1 MIGEQG
7 GRDGGAGCDG
17 FDLRADISET
27 TSSTLSAVVDGGR
40 VRLGAGASFE
50 DEFYTGM
57 TLVTGWTSPQ
67 IATITKYDGGSRTA
81 EVSPAFAT
89 APSPG
94 DAYGITAA
102 PYRVLLDPPRSVNWV
117 SKLVGKTSSALSC
130 KCADGTGNS
139 YTSMSAVV
147 AVGCAS
153 GYKCSVTLAS
163 TAPAIDS
170 LFVGETLHLAGT
182 STTAQILEYT
192 GASRTAVLAVAGSA
206 SSVFQNQL
214 GFTATVLD
222 QTPYLL
228 SAAHM
233 VTVGDGDRNVS
244 LAGAPYGIYL
254 DDQSARVDAA
264 LSARQFFCD
273 QLVGDNPP
281 AAWIPQPMRKTFA
294 FRSLPRIGGPATLTV
309 AAEGKGFDDL
319 LWRGNNI
326 TVTGEHGEFL
336 GILFEDG
343 EIDKSQQEGGPITDS
358 ITLSSEKMLE
368 MTADKDVLF
377 HFTTT
382 GPMRDGHLRFRTMT
396 LGFAPAAIFQ
406 QRVGVDE
413 YLQEIMPRPDVG
425 PTSADTD
432 PSLAQ
437 HNMSVEFVLPAGN
450 AGAPAGDAVFSV
462 TVDGHLS
469 QGFLEVSY
477 ANSALA
483 QPHNFTMFRDWV
495 WGEGSTSYG
504 LSEPA
509 DVGVSCNSAS
519 VCSFNSAAEA
529 SNSRTQRHH
538 ASQRIPRAQIQ
549 RLVSEVVAA
558 SAGQRAV
565 SEPRVRFLLQ
575 VRGTAAK
582 ISPLILSYPLARCY
596 LHTLSASDSPSLGPS
611 LSRPHKALIRFAG
624 ADAPAA
630 VGDGTLWVSAEIQY
644 HQQHVRDPLG
654 LPGQRPRVLRTSA
667 GEFYDAALR
676 KVADPSAEILPTH
689 HGTPALSAFAVHVGN
704 MGELV
709 DRLFLDDFSQYAPP
723 FVDSIAIPKR
733 LMEQLEEAKALE
745 FTIDIPPGIGAVRIF
760 SAVIAYPT
768 L

>member
-27 TSSTLSAVVDGGR
+27 TSGTLSAVVDGGR

-214 GFTATVLD
+214 GFTATVAD

-425 PTSADTD
+425 PTSAGTD

-462 TVDGHLS
+462 K
-469 QGFLEVSY
+469 GFLEVSY

-538 ASQRIPRAQIQ
+538 A
-549 RLVSEVVAA
+549 
-558 SAGQRAV
+558 
-565 SEPRVRFLLQ
+565 Q

-582 ISPLILSYPLARCY
+582 ISPLIRSYPLARCY